1 MSIVPA
7 RTSTAAKRGFIR
19 TTAQAYAA
27 TLTTGL
33 SASVVLGVVTG
44 EVQLIPTLVTV
55 GVSLASPLLAG
66 GASYLSILS
75 SGIPDDYQPDDTTAP
90 ASQEPPALEDQDS
103 GLIYGDDVD
112 ERSS

>member
-7 RTSTAAKRGFIR
+7 RTRTAAKRGFIR

-33 SASVVLGVVTG
+33 SASVVVGIATG
-44 EVQLIPTLVTV
+44 EVQFIPTLVTV

-75 SGIPDDYQPDDTTAP
+75 SGIPDDYQPSNADE
-90 ASQEPPALEDQDS
+90 QE
-103 GLIYGDDVD
+103 
-112 ERSS
+112 